1 MRSTKLLFDWENAAF
16 VVTYAEKMAV
26 AETSLVQKEPPNFN
40 DHQPEN
46 HSKINRESLY
56 DRYHRNFIGLYFDSH
71 P

>member
-1 MRSTKLLFDWENAAF
+1 
-16 VVTYAEKMAV
+16 MAV

-56 DRYHRNFIGLYFDSH
+56 DHYHRNFIGLYFDSH

>member
-1 MRSTKLLFDWENAAF
+1 
-16 VVTYAEKMAV
+16 MAV
-26 AETSLVQKEPPNFN
+26 AETSLVQKEPTNFN
-40 DHQPEN
+40 DRQPEN